1 MMARFAAKPI
11 MVGSL
16 QRVHSQPWSRAMRC
30 LLVIAA
36 WQAPLPFWHNH
47 GTLASQS
54 AESPI
59 WLAKH
64 LRTHHAT
71 VDLRATREFG
81 WHVHFAFPDADEEAP
96 GAPDR
101 GRQPGV
107 TALELAAWDACARLQ
122 AAADSHAA
130 DDVLPVA
137 RLPFACPLPG
147 GGRRPGGFFMDFA
160 PHLPLPVRL
169 GVLRC

>member
-64 LRTHHAT
+64 LRTHHAA

-81 WHVHFAFPDADEEAP
+81 WHVHFAFPDVDEEAP
-96 GAPDR
+96 GTPDR

-107 TALELAAWDACARLQ
+107 TALELAAWDACALLQ

-137 RLPFACPLPG
+137 RLPFACPRPG
-147 GGRRPGGFFMDFA
+147 VGRRPGGFFMDFA